1 MILGINTD
9 TRYKGKTVHIQTE
22 DSGTSNPVLLTHVFI
37 GGTIIASRKT
47 EYGDALHREDLEEH
61 VRGLM
66 RKQHREAMQGL
77 LAGDF
82 DEALKGAR
90 SRARG
95 NIPLARNKPAAKPAA
110 KPAPKPAPK
119 PAARPPATPPDPEG
133 PRSLTAV
140 GAVGPMLSGEETPA
154 ADTITVLNE
163 GDVHFIEDEASGLRT
178 AMGPTASLPGDAATD
193 GRVHF
198 PVALLDG
205 RALDPVTLAYLLEDD

>member
-22 DSGTSNPVLLTHVFI
+22 DSGISNPVLLTHVFI
-37 GGTIIASRKT
+37 GGTIIATRKT
-47 EYGDALHREDLEEH
+47 EYGDALHREDLEVH

-90 SRARG
+90 GRARG
-95 NIPLARNKPAAKPAA
+95 NIPLARNKASASAPAGG
-110 KPAPKPAPK
+110 
-119 PAARPPATPPDPEG
+119 PPTPPDPAG
-133 PRSLTAV
+133 PRSVSPV

-154 ADTITVLNE
+154 ADTVTVLND
-163 GDVHFIEDEASGLRT
+163 GDLHFIEDEASGLRT
-178 AMGPTASLPGDAATD
+178 AMAPMTSLPADAATD

-205 RALDPVTLAYLLEDD
+205 RALDPITLAYLLEDD